1 MTYDLDKPRIVPGAV
16 PSQMPNCPDYLSAA
30 APSMRRSRD
39 EKLQE
44 RENLELAD
52 AILKSQKQH
61 EEQQKENKCQNFQD
75 IKAKLKLESPWK
87 LLDNGENLWICTADY
102 SEEKGPFITKG
113 ITIDN
118 HMMAKAYV
126 HSEKLSL
133 LGKYNFPYKITTLT
147 EIIGICDGLVS
158 LACDLPTS
166 KVYESFI
173 LCLNVI
179 LSLLLPLK
187 DDSFKLG
194 SIIKFVYEQLHLMKR
209 VSMCYSSEFLIF
221 SSLFYNV
228 SPQAYRFLR
237 RSGNILLPCYNTIRK
252 ITLSSS
258 MSPSVEQT
266 DNTFLF
272 YIKQKI
278 RSLTSS
284 DTTVMLLVDEIHL
297 KPFYDYK
304 GGTVIGTSF
313 NNCTAAAKSA
323 FAFMINSVISNYKDV
338 VHLLPTSKISAE
350 DLHLFLKKIICGL
363 ENIGFRVF
371 AVITDNNAINRK
383 AMSQFAVPSKLSIA
397 YPHPCDQKRPLF
409 FVFDSVHILKC
420 IRNNWL
426 NLKSHDKCFAF
437 PHFQFGDISTKSS
450 TSYALASFSS
460 LVQLHNTK
468 CDSLIKFAYKLSY
481 KALNPSTFERQNVK
495 LALQIFNNFT
505 AEALEI
511 LREKT
516 QNPFNSDTQA
526 FIKIIVTWWKIVNVK
541 TPNK

>member
-1 MTYDLDKPRIVPGAV
+1 MVIFYYHA
-16 PSQMPNCPDYLSAA
+16 
-30 APSMRRSRD
+30 
-39 EKLQE
+39 
-44 RENLELAD
+44 
-52 AILKSQKQH
+52 
-61 EEQQKENKCQNFQD
+61 
-75 IKAKLKLESPWK
+75 
-87 LLDNGENLWICTADY
+87 
-102 SEEKGPFITKG
+102 
-113 ITIDN
+113 
-118 HMMAKAYV
+118 
-126 HSEKLSL
+126 
-133 LGKYNFPYKITTLT
+133 TTQ
-147 EIIGICDGLVS
+147 
-158 LACDLPTS
+158 
-166 KVYESFI
+166 F
-173 LCLNVI
+173 
-179 LSLLLPLK
+179 
-187 DDSFKLG
+187 
-194 SIIKFVYEQLHLMKR
+194 
-209 VSMCYSSEFLIF
+209 
-221 SSLFYNV
+221 
-228 SPQAYRFLR
+228 
-237 RSGNILLPCYNTIRK
+237 RK

-304 GGTVIGTSF
+304 GGTVVGTSF

-323 FAFMINSVISNYKDV
+323 FAFMINSVFSNYKDV

-397 YPHPCDQKRPLF
+397 YPHRCDQKRPLF
-409 FVFDSVHILKC
+409 FVFDSVYILKC

-426 NLKSHDKCFAF
+426 NLKSHDKSFAF

-460 LVQLHNTK
+460 LVHLHNTE

-541 TPNK
+541 TPNKGKRLKNCFEEPLTMENSTARKYFEYFANWIEEWRSSNTDGGKLTKETFAALGHTTHALLEITEYCIKELNAKYVLLRKFQTDCLESRFGQYRQLARGNYEVSLRQIYECEKKIRLMSVLL